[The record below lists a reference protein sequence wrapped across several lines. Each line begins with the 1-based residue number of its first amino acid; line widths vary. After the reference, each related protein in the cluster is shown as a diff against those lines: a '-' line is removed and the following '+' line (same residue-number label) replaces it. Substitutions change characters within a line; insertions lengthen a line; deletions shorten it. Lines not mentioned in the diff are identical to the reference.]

1 MFSHGFDVNTN
12 SFGLAKQVKHVG
24 FCVLELFQQGVWYFY
39 HCGKDT
45 GNFKMLVLIRE
56 LEAELS

>member
-1 MFSHGFDVNTN
+1 MNTN
-12 SFGLAKQVKHVG
+12 SFGLAKQVKHVV

-39 HCGKDT
+39 HCGKVT